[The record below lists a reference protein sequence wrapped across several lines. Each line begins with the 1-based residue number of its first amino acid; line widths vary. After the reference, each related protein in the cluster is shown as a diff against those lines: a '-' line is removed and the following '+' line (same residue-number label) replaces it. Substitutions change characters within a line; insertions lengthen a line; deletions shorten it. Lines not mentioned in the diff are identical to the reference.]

1 MTPRIVPATAT
12 AVGCFLALGVSTRAE
27 AGIILQTSTYGGNT
41 YHLVANSGSQGIFWS
56 DAQAYAVT
64 LGGNLTTVNDAAENA
79 WLLSTFQ
86 ASAIA
91 AQAAAHPGSGL
102 LAMWIGLNDIDAEG
116 TYTWVGGG
124 ASSYRN
130 WEEGEPAGGVFDED
144 VVGMLATNAI
154 GPGGESWSAGN
165 WHDVLL
171 NFDFNDVASYGIVEV
186 NGIIP
191 APGVMALLG
200 AAGLV
205 GSRRRRG

>member
-12 AVGCFLALGVSTRAE
+12 AVGCFLALGVSTRAD

-41 YHLVANSGSQGIFWS
+41 YHLVANSGSQRITWS

-64 LGGNLTTVNDAAENA
+64 LGGNLTTVNDASENA
-79 WLLSTFQ
+79 WLLSTFKL
-86 ASAIA
+86 SAETA
-91 AQAAAHPGSGL
+91 KATAHPTGGAL
-102 LAMWIGLNDIDAEG
+102 FMWIGLYDVGTEG
-116 TYTWVGGG
+116 TFIWVGGG
-124 ASSYRN
+124 AVSYTN
-130 WEEGEPAGGVFDED
+130 WAAGQPQNTVADED
-144 VVGMLATNAI
+144 FMGMIVDSSANA
-154 GPGGESWSAGN
+154 GQ
-165 WHDVLL
+165 WHDVIVPYQ
-171 NFDFNDVASYGIVEV
+171 FPDVTYGIVEV

>member
-1 MTPRIVPATAT
+1 
-12 AVGCFLALGVSTRAE
+12 
-27 AGIILQTSTYGGNT
+27 
-41 YHLVANSGSQGIFWS
+41 
-56 DAQAYAVT
+56 VT

-91 AQAAAHPGSGL
+91 ARAAAHPESGL

-124 ASSYRN
+124 TSSYRN
-130 WEEGEPAGGVFDED
+130 WEEGEPAGGVYDED

-154 GPGGESWSAGN
+154 GPGGENWSAGK

-171 NFDFNDVASYGIVEV
+171 DFDFDDVASYGIVEV
-186 NGIIP
+186 NGIVP